1 MLKEFCVT
9 YARAGVYI
17 WREVITAED
26 VIGALNYM
34 ADYAT
39 SDPVLWANLE
49 GCESV
54 TVERMPTKSVDT
66 VDTVE
71 QCVEVLRTITTAE
84 YMVQR
89 GVEVCQAA
97 IGPYIGLVDVRAA
110 LARMAFRNEVLIT
123 GRFVTRLPRE
133 T

>member
-9 YARAGVYI
+9 YAHAGVYI
-17 WREVITAED
+17 WREVITAENA
-26 VIGALNYM
+26 IGALNYV

-39 SDPVLWANLE
+39 SDPVLWASLE

-54 TVERMPTKSVDT
+54 TVECIPTKSVNT
-66 VDTVE
+66 VG
-71 QCVEVLRTITTAE
+71 QCVGVLRTITTEE
-84 YMVQR
+84 YTVQR

-97 IGPYIGLVDVRAA
+97 LGPHIRLVDVRAA
-110 LARMAFRNEVLIT
+110 LARMASHNEVLIT